1 MRKAASLIVFLV
13 CSLQVSGG
21 AVDVKP
27 VIDAQLLGGQN
38 YYNGSASSFGGLAS
52 LTLSPYTQFNERWSL
67 VPLYAG
73 NYGGTKQV
81 TDLVGGGTLFQD
93 SQDHTFSTKLI
104 RSFTN
109 GLKLKAVGGYGL
121 EWLRETK
128 DESWTKGLYDNRRS
142 FGGGEAEWSWDKDR
156 YVRLAYDYYRIR
168 FPNYQSLESGQVNNG
183 LGREL
188 SQPNVL
194 DNSNHALT
202 LGARVGLPG
211 DGYAY

>member
-38 YYNGSASSFGGLAS
+38 YYNGSASSFRGLAS
-52 LTLSPYTQFNERWSL
+52 LKQSSYTQFNERWSL

-73 NYGGTKQV
+73 NYRGTKQV

-104 RSFTN
+104 GSFTN

-142 FGGGEAEWSWDKDR
+142 FGGGEAEGPWDKDR
-156 YVRLAYDYYRIR
+156 SSRLDYYYYLIR
-168 FPNYQSLESGQVNNG
+168 FTHYQPLESGP
-183 LGREL
+183 
-188 SQPNVL
+188 S
-194 DNSNHALT
+194 SHT
-202 LGARVGLPG
+202 LYPA
-211 DGYAY
+211 